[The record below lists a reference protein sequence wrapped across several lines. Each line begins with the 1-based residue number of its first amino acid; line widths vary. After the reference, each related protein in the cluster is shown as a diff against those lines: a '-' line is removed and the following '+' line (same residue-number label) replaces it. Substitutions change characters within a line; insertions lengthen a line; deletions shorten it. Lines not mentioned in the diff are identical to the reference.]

1 MQENIL
7 EHTTSI
13 AGLTYK
19 PLAILSETISPQEM
33 SRAQGG
39 NGCGEKKK
47 EEEKDP
53 IDWNDRPGASDF
65 ISSHLGRPPGEPLP
79 PPPPIGGSQG
89 PQTSPAD
96 WYNQGEP
103 ADAYLY
109 GLTDDPSS
117 ADPFDENFNQNEVI
131 DQQDS
136 TTQAESGYYPEE
148 GDCGEGEGEGE
159 DDSSWL
165 DDIWD
170 WLTGDED
177 DEDDDSSGLDG
188 MEGDFDLSENEIF
201 T

>member
-1 MQENIL
+1 MPENIF

-13 AGLTYK
+13 VGLTCK

-33 SRAQGG
+33 SRTQGG

-47 EEEKDP
+47 EEDP
-53 IDWNDRPGASDF
+53 IDWNDRPGVSDF
-65 ISSHLGRPPGEPLP
+65 INSHLGSPPGEPLP
-79 PPPPIGGSQG
+79 QPPPISGPQG
-89 PQTSPAD
+89 PQVSPAT
-96 WYNQGEP
+96 WYSEGEP
-103 ADAYLY
+103 VNSFAGDPDSSDP
-109 GLTDDPSS
+109 DDPFRES
-117 ADPFDENFNQNEVI
+117 DPFNTIAEGDSLS
-131 DQQDS
+131 QD
-136 TTQAESGYYPEE
+136 ESGFLGD
-148 GDCGEGEGEGE
+148 GDCGDGGDDGDGE

-188 MEGDFDLSENEIF
+188 MEGDFDLSENEMF